1 MRIRRTRQALTL
13 LALAVAT
20 ALLLVIQPDE
30 EPALRVL
37 APSPVPVSRAMQVDL
52 QPTKTVSG
60 HLQPVRRAW
69 LRYEVDGRVAARAAE
84 PGQRVEQ
91 GQVLLTLEDEDYR
104 DALIQAQSEVSQA
117 EESLARDRRL
127 LKHAERSRKLQ
138 EEEVTRLNSLGERSL
153 ASKTRLGDGAAL
165 LAQRQSEEAR
175 LKSSVAIGPQ
185 QLAARQA
192 GLSRAERNLDRTRL
206 RAPFAGRVNQVELE
220 VGDYTV
226 RNQRALEMIS
236 DQLDF
241 YAQIR
246 GNLARALSIGQTVR
260 VDVQGVIYEA
270 TVASIQPDPDPE
282 TFTHAI
288 RLRIPE
294 GETRSGSV
302 AVAQLPQQ
310 ALNDALVVPVTAV
323 LKDDGQ
329 AYVFQ
334 VSNEL
339 LQRLPVELGQRV
351 GQQQVIVAG
360 LSAGDAVVVRD
371 VAALSDGQAVVSEMS
386 EPAPQDR

>member
-1 MRIRRTRQALTL
+1 MALV
-13 LALAVAT
+13 VAT
-20 ALLLVIQPDE
+20 ALLLVFQPDE

-37 APSPVPVSRAMQVDL
+37 APSPVLVSHATQVDL
-52 QPTKTVSG
+52 QPVETVSG

-91 GQVLLTLEDEDYR
+91 GQVLLTLDGEDYR
-104 DALIQAQSEVSQA
+104 DALIQAQTEVSQA
-117 EESLARDRRL
+117 EESLERDRRL

-138 EEEVTRLNSLGERSL
+138 EEEVARLNSLGERSL

-165 LAQRQSEEAR
+165 LAQRESEEAR

-192 GLSRAERNLDRTRL
+192 GLSRAERNLDRTQL
-206 RAPFAGRVNQVELE
+206 RAPFAGRINQVELE

-246 GNLARALSIGQTVR
+246 GNLARALQIGQTVR
-260 VDVQGVIYEA
+260 VDVQGTIYEA
-270 TVASIQPDPDPE
+270 AVASVQPDPDPE

-288 RLRIPE
+288 RLRMPE
-294 GETRSGSV
+294 EEVRSGSV
-302 AVAQLPQQ
+302 AVARLPQNSLT
-310 ALNDALVVPVTAV
+310 AALVIPLTAV
-323 LKDDGQ
+323 LMDDGQ
-329 AYVFQ
+329 AYVFH
-334 VSNEL
+334 VRNEL
-339 LQRLPVELGQRV
+339 LERIPVELGPRVDQR
-351 GQQQVIVAG
+351 QVIVAG

-371 VAALSDGQAVVSEMS
+371 VAALSNGQAVVSEMT
-386 EPAPQDR
+386 EPVSQD